1 MQSYHR
7 VEEGTEKAAKKNLEK
22 ECKRLLNNTR
32 HEMRVQAVRDWY
44 AKQGEPK
51 TKADCR
57 KLYPDK
63 IEYMEVHSLV
73 TFFIRFVRAS

>member
-1 MQSYHR
+1 LQSYHR
-7 VEEGTEKAAKKNLEK
+7 VEEGTEEAAKKNLEK

-51 TKADCR
+51 MKAECR

-63 IEYMEVHSLV
+63 TEYMEVR
-73 TFFIRFVRAS
+73 TFLSYILY